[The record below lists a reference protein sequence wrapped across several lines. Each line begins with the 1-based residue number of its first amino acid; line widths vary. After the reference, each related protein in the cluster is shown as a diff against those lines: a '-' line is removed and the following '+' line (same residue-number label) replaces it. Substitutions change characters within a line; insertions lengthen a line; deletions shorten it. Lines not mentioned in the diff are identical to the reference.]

1 MRHIKRQ
8 LDKRERERER
18 RRKCFIAAALTTL
31 SSSDVSVL
39 RKFERECTFLP
50 RNFFFFFFSFFLVV
64 MMMVVVVMLATTR
77 TAEIV
82 GVAVGVVVVR
92 CPFFLSH
99 FKDIIKI
106 TLTNKS
112 TLLS

>member
-18 RRKCFIAAALTTL
+18 ERRRKCFITAALTTL

-39 RKFERECTFLP
+39 RKFERECTFLQ
-50 RNFFFFFFSFFLVV
+50 RNFFFFFFFFFFLVV
-64 MMMVVVVMLATTR
+64 VMMVVVVVLATTRTTR

-82 GVAVGVVVVR
+82 GVTVGVVVVR
-92 CPFFLSH
+92 CPFFLSR
-99 FKDIIKI
+99 FNAIIKDYA
-106 TLTNKS
+106 N
-112 TLLS
+112 